1 MKLAVFGLAAC
12 LAAGLSGAALAQ
24 DFKPM
29 ERNTETTLGFETA
42 RGYRNFTLT
51 VTGPNGFHASS
62 ESKDSVPT
70 IDLRAAG
77 AHDDGVYTYQ
87 LTASAD
93 EKVPVRTQLDNG
105 RSAAANDSMLKSVSA
120 SGQVH
125 LKDGKIQKFAAT
137 AEHEG
142 EKSKRPPRERK

>member
-1 MKLAVFGLAAC
+1 MKLAAFCFAAC
-12 LAAGLSGAALAQ
+12 LALGLSGASLAQ

-29 ERNTETTLGFETA
+29 EKHTETALSFEVGS
-42 RGYRNFTLT
+42 GYRNFTLT
-51 VTGPNGFHASS
+51 VTGPNGFHATAA
-62 ESKDSVPT
+62 SKDSVPS

-93 EKVPVRTQLDNG
+93 EKIAVRSELDNG

-142 EKSKRPPRERK
+142 EKFKRPPRERK